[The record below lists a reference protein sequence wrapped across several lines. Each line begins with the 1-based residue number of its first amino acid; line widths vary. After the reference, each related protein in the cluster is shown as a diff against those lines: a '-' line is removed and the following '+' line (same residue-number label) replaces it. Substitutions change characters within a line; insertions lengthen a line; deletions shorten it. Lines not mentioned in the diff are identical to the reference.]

1 MAIESA
7 FNGYFMGTLW
17 DLMMF
22 NGYLMG
28 FHDTQWVFHGYLM
41 DFTSPWPWPWPL
53 KKGNLPDSIGWN
65 GVPLNFQ
72 TSHMI
77 YGSIKWML

>member
-7 FNGYFMGTLW
+7 FNGYFMGIQW

-41 DFTSPWPWPWPL
+41 DFIAIEWLQVEP
-53 KKGNLPDSIGWN
+53 SINDIWVSEIDEN
-65 GVPLNFQ
+65 NQP
-72 TSHMI
+72 I
-77 YGSIKWML
+77 YGHGH